1 MRSFEAVI
9 EYQIQQE
16 DEDRKI
22 EKLEQH
28 RKMKM
33 LIVNIGKSVGI
44 DISPTYDDDSN
55 GDFRFPQNSRKDLE
69 KAIDKYLGDF
79 KVR

>member
-1 MRSFEAVI
+1 MMYEIVMEHR
-9 EYQIQQE
+9 IQQE

-22 EKLEQH
+22 EKLQQH
-28 RKMKM
+28 RDMKM
-33 LIVNIGKSVGI
+33 MIINIGKSAGI
-44 DISPTYDDDSN
+44 DISSTYDDDSR
-55 GDFRFPQNSRKDLE
+55 GDFRFPLKNRSDLE